1 MDKHCVSSDIE
12 RTEKEEV
19 MEEHKVGEIFQFEGK
34 TLKCV
39 KSVDNYCLKC
49 ALRSH
54 ILCDEHCARM
64 KEVIIKTLYLLK

>member
-1 MDKHCVSSDIE
+1 
-12 RTEKEEV
+12 

-54 ILCDEHCARM
+54 ILCDEYCAPYERSDNQNVIFI
-64 KEVIIKTLYLLK
+64 EVKGNYETGREITNEINQ